1 MSSTIG
7 DLRPERVQPYLRYL
21 TTAIIKDSKNKGSL
35 RKNIWLYLMD
45 HFGGDVD
52 YQEFLVAIRRFMND
66 GKMYSKEGEFTMHP
80 EVIREFY
87 SKSTPVKSR
96 PPLDDELLKAVTPHK
111 VPALSQGVKA
121 SGKKKESPRQS
132 KI

>member
-1 MSSTIG
+1 MSSIEV
-7 DLRPERVQPYLRYL
+7 DLRPERVQPYLRDR
-21 TTAIIKDSKNKGSL
+21 TTAVIKDSKNKGSL
-35 RKNIWLYLMD
+35 RKNIWLYLME

-66 GKMYSKEGEFTMHP
+66 GKMYSKEGEFWMHP
-80 EVIREFY
+80 EVIREFQ

-96 PPLDDELLKAVTPHK
+96 LPNDDEILKAVNPHK
-111 VPALSQGVKA
+111 VPALSQGAKA
-121 SGKKKESPRQS
+121 SAKKKESPRQS

>member
-1 MSSTIG
+1 V

-21 TTAIIKDSKNKGSL
+21 TKAIIADSKNKGSL
-35 RKNIWLYLMD
+35 RKNIWLYLMN

-66 GKMYSKEGEFTMHP
+66 GKMYSKEGEFWMHP
-80 EVIREFY
+80 EVIREFQ
-87 SKSTPVKSR
+87 SKTTPIKFR
-96 PPLDDELLKAVTPHK
+96 APNDDEILKAANHHK
-111 VPALSQGVKA
+111 VPALSQTVKGSA
-121 SGKKKESPRQS
+121 KKKESPRQS